1 MIGTIIILVNF
12 LFCYNFIYKLLEW
25 TFIYVNKQVMAQEH
39 DFIMKKSYHLD
50 TTLICQS
57 WSSAW

>member
-39 DFIMKKSYHLD
+39 DFIM
-50 TTLICQS
+50 
-57 WSSAW
+57 